1 MKKVLSF
8 CGSGVGSQSQSQKG
22 KGSQKKS
29 HLLKQFP
36 SPLTSRTKA
45 SPSSNLSLE
54 HSEIFRS
61 KYIYIIMLSAQPIV
75 KFFFLLLSRE
85 DFVVLRGGLLLWTTT
100 KKSEGWCCSWQ
111 WPNKK
116 QRKIKEHSNS
126 FKFKYIPSKW
136 HKTYKTTKAH
146 ISTIFVTYMILWL
159 NTDIHSLKQL

>member
-1 MKKVLSF
+1 MRQW
-8 CGSGVGSQSQSQKG
+8 GGVPISISKTWRFP
-22 KGSQKKS
+22 KRS

-85 DFVVLRGGLLLWTTT
+85 DFVVLRGGLLLWTTKKNQKDGVVHDNDLT
-100 KKSEGWCCSWQ
+100 KNNEKLKNIQ
-111 WPNKK
+111 
-116 QRKIKEHSNS
+116 IVSNS
-126 FKFKYIPSKW
+126 NIFLANGIK
-136 HKTYKTTKAH
+136 HTKQPKRT
-146 ISTIFVTYMILWL
+146 SLLFLWL
-159 NTDIHSLKQL
+159 TWSSG